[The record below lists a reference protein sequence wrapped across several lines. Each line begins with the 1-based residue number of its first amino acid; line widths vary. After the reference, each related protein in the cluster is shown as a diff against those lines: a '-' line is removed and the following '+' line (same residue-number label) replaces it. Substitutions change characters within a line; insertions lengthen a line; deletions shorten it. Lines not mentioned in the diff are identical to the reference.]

1 MTIGGEHPF
10 IGVDLGGTKTELGL
24 VDPDGHLLTRLRFPT
39 PRDAPSDVVIDEIL
53 AVVRSHFAKTNA
65 VGIGIGVA
73 GQIDAATGQV
83 LYAPNLEWRNVPL
96 GYRLQQ
102 ALALP
107 VLVVNDVRAAAFGE
121 WAYGAGQKTE
131 HMICI
136 FVGTGVG
143 GGVVAG
149 GQLLKGCSNAAGEL
163 GHSTIVAG
171 GRPCRCSNLGC
182 LEAYVGGWAIARRAQ
197 EAAEEDSAA
206 ASMLVQL
213 SGSAT
218 NITAATVGRA
228 YRNRNPL
235 ACRIIDE
242 TASYLEAAVVGF
254 VNAFNPCIT
263 VLGGGVIEGLPEL
276 IDMIVPGVQK
286 RALRAATA
294 PHQIVKAALGGD
306 AGVVGAAMLAR
317 NAAIKMV

>member
-1 MTIGGEHPF
+1 MTIGEGHPF

-53 AVVRSHFAKTNA
+53 AVVRTHFAKANA

-73 GQIDAATGQV
+73 GQIDAATGKV
-83 LYAPNLEWRNVPL
+83 LYAPNLEWHDVPL
-96 GYRLQQ
+96 GYRLQK

-107 VLVVNDVRAAAFGE
+107 VLVINDVRAAAFGE
-121 WAYGAGQKTE
+121 WAYGAGRKTE

-182 LEAYVGGWAIARRAQ
+182 LE
-197 EAAEEDSAA
+197 
-206 ASMLVQL
+206 
-213 SGSAT
+213 
-218 NITAATVGRA
+218 
-228 YRNRNPL
+228 
-235 ACRIIDE
+235 
-242 TASYLEAAVVGF
+242 
-254 VNAFNPCIT
+254 
-263 VLGGGVIEGLPEL
+263 
-276 IDMIVPGVQK
+276 
-286 RALRAATA
+286 
-294 PHQIVKAALGGD
+294 
-306 AGVVGAAMLAR
+306 
-317 NAAIKMV
+317 